1 MAMMVDGYPGDDLMT
16 QQPKLSPR
24 RTAHCSCGS
33 LRVETVGE
41 PLIVVSCFC
50 EECQR
55 RTGSAFG
62 ISTYWMLENV
72 KISGSAT
79 RYVRDG
85 QEGRKVAYYFCPTCG
100 SSVYWE
106 LPDRRPGQLGISG
119 GSFFNPGLPTPSL
132 SVWERSKHSWI
143 SIPASGHHEQ
153 NPPPPPIPPQLHHS

>member
-1 MAMMVDGYPGDDLMT
+1 MI
-16 QQPKLSPR
+16 QQPELSQR

-55 RTGSAFG
+55 RTGSALG

-72 KISGSAT
+72 KVSGRAT
-79 RYVRDG
+79 RYVRDA
-85 QEGRKVAYYFCPTCG
+85 QEGRQVTFYFCPTCG

-106 LPDRRPGQLGISG
+106 LQRRPGQLGISG
-119 GSFFNPGLPTPSL
+119 GSFFDPDLPAPSL

-143 SIPASGHHEQ
+143 SIPALGHYEQ
-153 NPPPPPIPPQLHHS
+153 NPPPPSTPAQSQKS